1 MGMRERSKGVRGDVL
16 KRNWHQAAGFSIV
29 VVLMLGTMMMSPKIV
44 HGADAPTQPSEETI
58 TLKIKGWTCASCEK
72 DIRRALLAVPG
83 VKSADVSYAHGGAVL
98 TVDPGRVTPD
108 QLIQAVAS
116 AGNILSSYRARVVP
130 NGTLTAEAGEQGGGW
145 NWFENLF
152 K

>member
-1 MGMRERSKGVRGDVL
+1 MSRQNAATEKGVNTMKTAMLLISWIVMGGMIWAGPVVG
-16 KRNWHQAAGFSIV
+16 AAPSQ
-29 VVLMLGTMMMSPKIV
+29 K
-44 HGADAPTQPSEETI
+44 AAPASLTGEVI
-58 TLKIKGWTCASCEK
+58 TLKIEGWTCASCEK

-83 VKSADVSYAHGGAVL
+83 VKSADVNYARGGAIL
-98 TVDPGRVTPD
+98 TVEPGRVTLD
-108 QLIQAVAS
+108 QLIQTVAS

-130 NGTLTAEAGEQGGGW
+130 NDTATAKAGEQGGGW